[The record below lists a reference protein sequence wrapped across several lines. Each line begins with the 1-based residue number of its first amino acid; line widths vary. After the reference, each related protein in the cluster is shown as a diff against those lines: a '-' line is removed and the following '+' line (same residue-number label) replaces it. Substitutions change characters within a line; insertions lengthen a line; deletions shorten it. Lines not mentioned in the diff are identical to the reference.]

1 MPVVPAIMISMQLKQ
16 INIFLLVAFLIIL
29 LSCSS
34 TELESNY
41 TTGTVKYISLEG
53 GFYGIIGDDGEH
65 YDPINLLKEFQVDGK
80 RIMFSYKI
88 RNNLASF
95 HMWGTII
102 EIIEAKEFSGEK

>member
-1 MPVVPAIMISMQLKQ
+1 MSMQFKQ
-16 INIFLLVAFLIIL
+16 INIFLLVAFSIIF

-34 TELESNY
+34 TEIESIY

-65 YDPINLLKEFQVDGK
+65 YDPINLSKEFQVDGK

-88 RNNLASF
+88 RNNLAGF
-95 HMWGTII
+95 HMWGKII
-102 EIIEAKEFSGEK
+102 EIIDVKEFSGER